1 VLDRSTM
8 AVVNNTFDKIDNNG
22 DGQLDANDFDHQ
34 DPDERAQWAGL
45 AAAADANGDGVVTRA
60 EFIEGAVRYALLED
74 DDLAEL
80 VAKVRDKVNEA
91 ITRAASHF
99 EEVVGN
105 GGDMSET
112 EMGAAAD
119 GGEGEDADEG
129 ANGGEDEEEGTGT
142 RMK

>member
-1 VLDRSTM
+1 M
-8 AVVNNTFDKIDNNG
+8 AAVNNTFDKIDNNG
-22 DGQLDANDFDHQ
+22 DGQLDASDFDHH

-80 VAKVRDKVNEA
+80 VATLRDKVNEA
-91 ITRAASHF
+91 VTRAASHF
-99 EEVVGN
+99 DDVVGT

-112 EMGAAAD
+112 ETGAAAD
-119 GGEGEDADEG
+119 EDADEDADADEG
-129 ANGGEDEEEGTGT
+129 ADGGEDEDAGT